1 MPHITVEYTQ
11 NIGAAADIP
20 GLLRKMVDTVLGP
33 AGGGAFPVGGV
44 KARAYEAKDYVV
56 GNGRD
61 EAAAFVHIL
70 IRVAKGRPLE
80 VRQKAFDAVFEVVKD
95 HLGHFYD
102 ARPFAISMD
111 VEEFGERMAYKHNN
125 LHERYKGG

>member
-1 MPHITVEYTQ
+1 MPHITVEYTE

-33 AGGGAFPVGGV
+33 AGGGAFPAGGV

-56 GNGRD
+56 GDGRD

-70 IRVAKGRPLE
+70 IRVAAGRPLE
-80 VRQKAFDAVFEVVKD
+80 VRQKAFGAVFEVVKD